1 LILTA
6 HSARGR
12 AYDWPMDSR
21 SVGTLIIV
29 VGVIAVVVGVLV
41 ATGALA
47 WFGRLPGDIR
57 IESENSRVFIPITS
71 MILISIVVS
80 LLLSLLRRWF

>member
-1 LILTA
+1 
-6 HSARGR
+6 
-12 AYDWPMDSR
+12 MDSR
-21 SVGTLIIV
+21 SLGTLIIV

>member
-1 LILTA
+1 
-6 HSARGR
+6 
-12 AYDWPMDSR
+12 MDSR